1 MRDTKLIFILTT
13 GNMIM
18 TSRLQMEKF
27 VELNSQVQRK
37 YIILNGCFQRFSR
50 LDSHQRLCD
59 QYSIAGLDDWLC
71 AVRMMISKI

>member
-1 MRDTKLIFILTT
+1 MRDTNLIFILTT

-27 VELNSQVQRK
+27 VEPSAK
-37 YIILNGCFQRFSR
+37 KIYFLNGCFQRFST

>member
-13 GNMIM
+13 GNRIM
-18 TSRLQMEKF
+18 TSRLQIEKF
-27 VELNSQVQRK
+27 VGLNCKENIYLNCCFQCFSQV
-37 YIILNGCFQRFSR
+37 
-50 LDSHQRLCD
+50 DSHQRLCD